1 MMTRNEVA
9 KRKVVLE
16 NIARRR
22 SVRAFRSDAVPPEL
36 VDAIL
41 EAGNQA
47 PSPMNRQPWRFVVV
61 SSGHL
66 ADRVR
71 RVALTKYK
79 EWLSDLA
86 CSAPDRYRSFVRY
99 RSAHDRQDDPIFY
112 SAPLLLFVV
121 AQGESGIASA
131 QLVCANMM
139 LAAVALGL
147 GTCWIS
153 MGPRVVEDQALATA
167 FEMQQ
172 EERIAGSLA
181 VGYPAE
187 LPSAP
192 GKRPPSAL
200 WL

>member
-1 MMTRNEVA
+1 MSRDTEA
-9 KRKVVLE
+9 KRTVVLE
-16 NIARRR
+16 SIARRR
-22 SVRAFRSDAVPPEL
+22 SVRAYRSDAVPPKL
-36 VDAIL
+36 VDAVL

-61 SSGHL
+61 QSGQL

-71 RVALTKYK
+71 RVALEKYE
-79 EWLSDLA
+79 EWLGDLA
-86 CSAPDRYRSFVRY
+86 CSSPDRYRSFVRY

-121 AQGESGIASA
+121 AQGETAIASA

-153 MGPRVVEDQALATA
+153 MGPRVVEDQDLATA
-167 FEMQQ
+167 FGMQE

-181 VGYPAE
+181 MGYPAE
-187 LPSAP
+187 TTSAP
-192 GKRPPSAL
+192 RKRPPSIL
-200 WL
+200 RL